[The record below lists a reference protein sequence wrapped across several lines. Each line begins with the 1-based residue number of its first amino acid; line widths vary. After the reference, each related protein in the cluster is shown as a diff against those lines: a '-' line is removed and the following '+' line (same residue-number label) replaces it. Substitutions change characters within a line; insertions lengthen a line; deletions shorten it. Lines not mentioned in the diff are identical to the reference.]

1 MVVST
6 VKLINYLPI
15 NNKAMLF
22 EFQDLLRNA
31 ALTRLEEMAS
41 QLFLSP
47 PGIFLLSPS
56 VEIT

>member
-15 NNKAMLF
+15 NNNAMLF

-41 QLFLSP
+41 QL
-47 PGIFLLSPS
+47 
-56 VEIT
+56 